1 MSDDSRAQESTDS
14 PAKELTDEHIHR
26 LLRNANRLS
35 FGQRPPGFI
44 LINRARLLEA
54 HGITQKSARLIDQWV
69 VKAGGDVQALR
80 RAAPDTQAVR
90 KHRERTRRPDT
101 VVWGIPA
108 EALKQDKAA
117 SA

>member
-1 MSDDSRAQESTDS
+1 MSDTAQEFTGD
-14 PAKELTDEHIHR
+14 HIQR
-26 LLRNANRLS
+26 LLRNADRLS
-35 FGQRPPGFI
+35 FCARHAGFI
-44 LINRARLLEA
+44 LINRARLLSH
-54 HGITQKSARLIDQWV
+54 HGITQKDARLIDQWV